1 MTKGSA
7 RLSIK
12 KKQRDVVNR
21 ENTHT
26 DLQIPANYRKKFA
39 LLGLS
44 IQSITQLSS
53 MVLKV
58 GGGALMGRLEKGE
71 CSSFMN

>member
-1 MTKGSA
+1 MWWTGKTQTQ
-7 RLSIK
+7 IYK
-12 KKQRDVVNR
+12 Y
-21 ENTHT
+21 
-26 DLQIPANYRKKFA
+26 LQIIGKKFA

-58 GGGALMGRLEKGE
+58 GGGALMGHLEKGE